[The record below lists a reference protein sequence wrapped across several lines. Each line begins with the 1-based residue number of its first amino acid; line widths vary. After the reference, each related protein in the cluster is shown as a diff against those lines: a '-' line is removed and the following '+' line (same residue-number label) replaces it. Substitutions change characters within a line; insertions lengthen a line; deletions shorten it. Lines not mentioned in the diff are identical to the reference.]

1 MHNILKVCKYV
12 CCERNVSVKAMYI
25 RMAKLGTNWTSD
37 LLYKNP
43 YFFVITRPNQMG
55 SSLKCREIV
64 IFSLHEIIL

>member
-1 MHNILKVCKYV
+1 MHTILKVCKSV

-25 RMAKLGTNWTSD
+25 RMAKTWIKRTSD

-43 YFFVITRPNQMG
+43 YFVVITRPNQMG

-64 IFSLHEIIL
+64 IFLLHEIIL